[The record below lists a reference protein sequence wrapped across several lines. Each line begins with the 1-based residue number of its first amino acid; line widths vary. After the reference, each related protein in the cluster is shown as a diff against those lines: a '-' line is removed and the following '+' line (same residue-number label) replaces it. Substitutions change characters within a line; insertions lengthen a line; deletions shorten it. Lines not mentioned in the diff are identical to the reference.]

1 MICPFCAHL
10 ENRVVDSREIREG
23 AEIRR
28 RRECSS
34 CGRRFTT
41 YERVDELPATVVK
54 RDGRRESFDR
64 EKLLT
69 GLLKACEKRPVP
81 RRELVA
87 VVDAVESSM
96 AAREVREMT
105 SEEIGNA
112 VIDELRALD
121 QVAYVRFASVYRR
134 FEDIHQFMEELREL
148 IRPSR
153 ERGDGQE
160 EGIAQ
165 AAAQDHDAMRAA
177 DTKKQKAKRKKPK
190 PADIEKDDDQPRLFD
205 EDDEDPPDHP
215 PRDQ

>member
-1 MICPFCAHL
+1 
-10 ENRVVDSREIREG
+10 
-23 AEIRR
+23 
-28 RRECSS
+28 
-34 CGRRFTT
+34 
-41 YERVDELPATVVK
+41 VDELPATVVK

-87 VVDAVESSM
+87 VVDAVESTM

-112 VIDELRALD
+112 VIDELRRLD

-153 ERGDGQE
+153 ELGDAPEDKVVQVAVE
-160 EGIAQ
+160 DDDTST
-165 AAAQDHDAMRAA
+165 AAGTDQR
-177 DTKKQKAKRKKPK
+177 KAKRKKAK
-190 PADIEKDDDQPRLFD
+190 ATDSDEEDQPRLFEELEENEESDAEAGD
-205 EDDEDPPDHP
+205 E
-215 PRDQ
+215 